1 MKVQEDVC
9 RNVLRRRILQ
19 AECMEKR
26 VVGVLIHMQ
35 DYKSPCAAVMISDR
49 VAIGLE
55 KTAQSLMCHHFTTMR
70 YSHMVFAKVFRK

>member
-1 MKVQEDVC
+1 M
-9 RNVLRRRILQ
+9 
-19 AECMEKR
+19 
-26 VVGVLIHMQ
+26 GVLIHMQ